1 MDRTAADLN
10 VMRRRT
16 FLKGAAATGAGLAFM
31 PALSYARVL
40 GSNDRI
46 VMGIIGTGGMGTNH
60 LESLVQRRAAENM
73 LVSRVC
79 DVYQRRLNN
88 ATKLVL
94 ENGGSAESGG
104 GKGPG
109 TMEYREVL
117 DDRDVNAVLIA
128 TPDHWHVKMAIE
140 AMETGKDVYV
150 EKPLSHTIEQALACR
165 DAVKKTKRT
174 LQVGPQGASADSY
187 YKAREAIGK
196 GRIGK
201 PVWSQASYCRN
212 STGGQFNWRI
222 DPDAGPMAAKGSEG
236 YVWWDRWLGAEHGL
250 APKIDWNADHFFR
263 FRKYFAYNG
272 GVATDLLYHR
282 LAPLLR
288 AITGPD
294 GEYPK
299 RVVASGGRFLE
310 KDERD
315 IPDTFMMMVDY
326 PSEHTVVLASVM
338 TNDVGLDTVIRGQQ
352 ATMYFNGGS
361 DQGNGGTIAVREQG
375 VWRKQFRENN
385 ADRFETAPTGD
396 GQASFEIKV
405 EDRRDHMGNFFD
417 AIRGKAP
424 LACNV
429 DLGCSTMV
437 AIKMGV
443 EAYRQNKVMV
453 WDGQK
458 EVAAAT

>member
-1 MDRTAADLN
+1 
-10 VMRRRT
+10 
-16 FLKGAAATGAGLAFM
+16 
-31 PALSYARVL
+31 
-40 GSNDRI
+40 
-46 VMGIIGTGGMGTNH
+46 
-60 LESLVQRRAAENM
+60 
-73 LVSRVC
+73 
-79 DVYQRRLNN
+79 
-88 ATKLVL
+88 
-94 ENGGSAESGG
+94 
-104 GKGPG
+104 
-109 TMEYREVL
+109 
-117 DDRDVNAVLIA
+117 
-128 TPDHWHVKMAIE
+128 
-140 AMETGKDVYV
+140 
-150 EKPLSHTIEQALACR
+150 
-165 DAVKKTKRT
+165 
-174 LQVGPQGASADSY
+174 
-187 YKAREAIGK
+187 
-196 GRIGK
+196 
-201 PVWSQASYCRN
+201 
-212 STGGQFNWRI
+212 
-222 DPDAGPMAAKGSEG
+222 
-236 YVWWDRWLGAEHGL
+236 
-250 APKIDWNADHFFR
+250 
-263 FRKYFAYNG
+263 
-272 GVATDLLYHR
+272 
-282 LAPLLR
+282 
-288 AITGPD
+288 
-294 GEYPK
+294 
-299 RVVASGGRFLE
+299 
-310 KDERD
+310 
-315 IPDTFMMMVDY
+315 MMVDY